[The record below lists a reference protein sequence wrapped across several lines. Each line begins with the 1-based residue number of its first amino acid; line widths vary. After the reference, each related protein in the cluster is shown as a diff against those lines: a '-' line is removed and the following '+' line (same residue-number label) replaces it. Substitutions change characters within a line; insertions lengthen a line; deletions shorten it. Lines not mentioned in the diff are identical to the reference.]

1 MPKLGDRLSAARRRL
16 FVGRASELALFQS
29 ALSAD
34 ARSVPFYVLHIFGP
48 GGVGKS
54 ALLNEFATQCQAS
67 NVIPVMLDARD
78 IDPTP
83 ETFTGALRLALNL
96 PGDEAPLAALAA
108 RPQRHALLIDTYE
121 VFGSLDSWLRDSF
134 LPELPENTLV
144 VLAGRESP
152 ATAWQTDPGWSALVR
167 IVPLRNLTPAESRT
181 FLARRNIPDD
191 QHQAVLSFTHGF
203 PLALSLVA
211 DVFAQRP
218 EPLREF
224 QPQDRPDIIKT
235 LLERFVQKV
244 PGPAHR
250 AALEA
255 CALVRVMT
263 EALLTELL
271 MMGGTPDGAH
281 DLFDWLRGLSFI
293 DARADGVFPHDLA
306 REALLTD
313 MHWRNPDWYAEL
325 HKRARNYYHS
335 RISQASGLIQ
345 QRLLFDLIFLH
356 RENPVVRPFL
366 EWQASGSVSTEPVR
380 AAEIA
385 MLIKVVEQHEG
396 TASAAIAAH
405 WFARQ
410 PDSIQLIRDPDG
422 RPTGFFTLIK
432 LNQAAPADLAVDPA
446 AQKAWSIL
454 QRKPL
459 RAGETATLFRF
470 WMDVDMYQAV
480 SSTQSLIFVNIVR
493 HYLTTPGLAFTFF
506 PVADA
511 DFWSPMLGYANIQHL
526 TEADYTV
533 GDKTYGVYGHDWR
546 AEPPAI
552 WLGVLAEREV
562 AAPGATPAPSTEA
575 VIVLS
580 ETEFAAAVHDA
591 LRDLAQP
598 DLMADNPLLR
608 SRVVIDRAGA
618 GADQKRRIAS
628 LQSLIIAAA
637 ETLQAA
643 PRDAKLY
650 RALYH
655 TYFKP
660 APTQEQAA
668 ELLDVPFS
676 TYRRHLKSGI
686 LRLTERLWQQ
696 EIGA

>member
-16 FVGRASELALFQS
+16 FVGRSSELALFQS
-29 ALSAD
+29 ALSAAD
-34 ARSVPFYVLHIFGP
+34 LPFYVLHIFGP

-54 ALLNEFATQCQAS
+54 ALLNEFASRCQS
-67 NVIPVMLDARD
+67 LSVIPVMLDARD

-121 VFGSLDSWLRDSF
+121 VFGALDSWLRDSF

-144 VLAGRESP
+144 VLAGREPP

-167 IVPLRNLTPAESRT
+167 VVPLRNLTPDESRA

-218 EPLREF
+218 DPLREF
-224 QPQDRPDIIKT
+224 QPQDQPDIIKT

-263 EALLTELL
+263 EALLTEML

-306 REALLTD
+306 REALLAD
-313 MHWRNPDWYAEL
+313 VHWRNPDWYGEL

-335 RISQASGLIQ
+335 RISMASGLIQ

-380 AAEIA
+380 AAELA
-385 MLIKVVEQHEG
+385 ALIKVVEQHEG
-396 TASAAIAAH
+396 PASAAIAAH

-410 PDSIQLIRDPDG
+410 PDSVQLIRDPDG

-432 LNQAAPADLAVDPA
+432 LNQVTPADLAIDPA
-446 AQKAWSIL
+446 AQKAWSVL
-454 QRKPL
+454 QHKPL

-470 WMDVDMYQAV
+470 WMDVDTYQAV

-511 DFWSPMLGYANIQHL
+511 DFWAPMLGYANIQRVA
-526 TEADYTV
+526 EADFTV
-533 GDKTYGVYGHDWR
+533 GDKTYSVYGHDWR

-562 AAPGATPAPSTEA
+562 AAPGATPVASTEA

-580 ETEFAAAVHDA
+580 ETEFAAAVRDA
-591 LRDLAQP
+591 LRDCAQP

-618 GADQKRRIAS
+618 EADQKRRIAV
-628 LQSLIIAAA
+628 LQSLIAAAA
-637 ETLQAA
+637 ETLQSS

-686 LRLTERLWQQ
+686 LRLTEMLWQQ
-696 EIGA
+696 ELGA